1 MENTIYCIGGI
12 GGKGGTYE
20 KRLDTVGG
28 ASLIGNSKSPQV
40 ECLQLGE
47 EGGKRW
53 RQLASMSTPRSSHT
67 CEVRSWNIW
76 INVASLLPK
85 VASLLPFR

>member
-1 MENTIYCIGGI
+1 MVVENTIYCIGGI

-20 KRLDTVGG
+20 KRLDTVSRAG
-28 ASLIGNSKSPQV
+28 AKFESAKATAVFMLQV

-67 CEVRSWNIW
+67 CEVKSCI
-76 INVASLLPK
+76 
-85 VASLLPFR
+85 

>member
-1 MENTIYCIGGI
+1 MVVENTIYCIGGI

-20 KRLDTVGG
+20 KRLDTVNAVETLSGKVT
-28 ASLIGNSKSPQV
+28 LVLQV

-67 CEVRSWNIW
+67 CEVKSYQ
-76 INVASLLPK
+76 SP
-85 VASLLPFR
+85 P

>member
-1 MENTIYCIGGI
+1 MSTGGI

-20 KRLDTVGG
+20 KRLDTVE
-28 ASLIGNSKSPQV
+28 SLD
-40 ECLQLGE
+40 LGE

-67 CEVRSWNIW
+67 CELMDGLIYVVGGGDGKDWLCSAE
-76 INVASLLPK
+76 VGLLP
-85 VASLLPFR
+85 ASKHRLIGNISGL